1 MIDASINPHIEQI
14 ALKLKTLPESPGVY
28 QHLDAEGK
36 VIYVGKARNLR
47 SRVSSYFSHYD
58 DKSAKIKMLVR
69 NIADTRVTVVA
80 TEIDALLLE
89 NSLIKQYQPRY
100 NSMLKDDKSYPYLL
114 ITDEPYPRLLYV
126 RKHAGLPRGQFFGPY
141 PNGVILRQ
149 LQDIIRQLFQ
159 YRTCN
164 RILDFGTQNSKFRI
178 QNSNRPCM
186 KHQIGL
192 CAAPCAGLQSREEY
206 LQTFD
211 NIRRILRGDFDD
223 ILASLKAEMLALAD
237 ELRFEEAE
245 AVKRRIRLLEEYQS
259 RSTVVGANVRDVDVV
274 SILSDE
280 RYAWVNFMRI
290 RNGAIIYSF
299 SNEVRKQLDETDAEL
314 LATLIPQFHQQTQS
328 TATEVVLPIAVPDL
342 PPDYLQQNTVPRGDR
357 RRLLELSLRNVEA
370 YRKQCTHQRAL
381 TVGEAA
387 PQALKQLERLQALLS
402 LPKPPMEIE
411 CFDNSN
417 IQGAYPVAGMV
428 RFSAGKPNRKEYRKF
443 NIKGKANLQPPTS
456 DLQPPTSDLQPP
468 TSDLRPPTSDLR
480 PPTSDL
486 RINDDYASMAEVI
499 ERRYR
504 RLRDEGQPLPDLLI
518 VDGGEGQMEM
528 ARRVLRD
535 QLQLPIPIAGLAKDD
550 RHRTSRLLV
559 FGSQNSEPGGHN
571 SDLQPP
577 TSDLQPPT
585 SDLQPPTSIKT
596 VQLKP
601 TDPLFLLLEHIQN
614 EVHRFAI
621 SFHKNKR
628 SKGTF
633 RTSLTDIPGIG
644 PATAQNLLLRF
655 SSVKHIS
662 RLSLEDL
669 AIVIGPTKAQA
680 IYQHLHQEK

>member
-164 RILDFGTQNSKFRI
+164 RTLDFGTQNSKFRI

-314 LATLIPQFHQQTQS
+314 LAILIPQFHQQTQS

-342 PPDYLQQNTVPRGDR
+342 PSDYLQQNTAPRGDR

-456 DLQPPTSDLQPP
+456 DLQPPTSDL
-468 TSDLRPPTSDLR
+468 
-480 PPTSDL
+480 

-559 FGSQNSEPGGHN
+559 FGSQNSEPGGQN

-577 TSDLQPPT
+577 TSN
-585 SDLQPPTSIKT
+585 LQPPTSIKT

-680 IYQHLHQEK
+680 IYQHLHEEK